1 MLRFY
6 DFAQKKAVLKKAKAF
21 SIAEAFIMLTIVSV
35 ALAAAAPMIT
45 KQIKHNNYSNVQA
58 NIISQ
63 QLDRVTTQNNTRL
76 ENMENTIEE
85 ITERMENRLTN
96 TIPSGAVM
104 YFDLATCPSG
114 WTPLANKYPNAAN
127 AFIRNQTGSGR
138 SIGNYQ
144 SSAVPDLR
152 GQVGNFETRDDNT
165 HTGVF
170 ADSTVAGNWLG
181 GGGGGNFIRVI
192 FRASAV
198 SSVYNPS
205 VNEVRPNNI
214 TLLACR
220 KN

>member
-1 MLRFY
+1 MNEVKMRN
-6 DFAQKKAVLKKAKAF
+6 KKTAF
-21 SIAEAFIMLTIVSV
+21 SIAEAMMALLIGSV
-35 ALAAAAPMIT
+35 ALGAAAPMIT
-45 KQIKHNNYSNVQA
+45 KQIKHNNLSNVQT

-76 ENMENTIEE
+76 ENMETNIEE
-85 ITERMENRLTN
+85 IIENVENRLSN
-96 TIPSGAVM
+96 AIPSGAVM

-144 SSAVPDLR
+144 SSAVPDLQ

-170 ADSTVAGNWLG
+170 ADSTVARYWLG
-181 GGGGGNFIRVI
+181 GGGKGNFIRVI

>member
-1 MLRFY
+1 MRN
-6 DFAQKKAVLKKAKAF
+6 KKTAF
-21 SIAEAFIMLTIVSV
+21 SVAEAMMALLIGSV
-35 ALAAAAPMIT
+35 ALGAAAPMIT
-45 KQIKHNNYSNVQA
+45 KQIKHNNYSKVQT

-76 ENMENTIEE
+76 EDMETNIEE
-85 ITERMENRLTN
+85 IIENVENRLTN
-96 TIPSGAVM
+96 AIPSGAVM

-144 SSAVPDLR
+144 SSAVPNIKGSFGGINSTNNGPFTFR
-152 GQVGNFETRDDNT
+152 NSVGGVRTGGYVNCVANFN
-165 HTGVF
+165 
-170 ADSTVAGNWLG
+170 ANLS
-181 GGGGGNFIRVI
+181 
-192 FRASAV
+192 
-198 SSVYNPS
+198 SSVYQDN
-205 VNEVRPNNI
+205 VNEARPNNI